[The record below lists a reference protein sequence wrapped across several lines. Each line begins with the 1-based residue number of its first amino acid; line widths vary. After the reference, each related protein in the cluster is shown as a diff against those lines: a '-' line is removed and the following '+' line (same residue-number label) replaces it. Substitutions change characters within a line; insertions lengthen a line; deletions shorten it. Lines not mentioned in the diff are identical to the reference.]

1 MPRYCADIIFSPCHF
16 SIERSLPPP
25 HHHRRSRAGH
35 RPAEIGRYFGVPHLA
50 ATALAIVVGVLP
62 PAIGPDRAAV
72 VRIVAELADILD
84 DHCDAVGIAL
94 AEMATRCVVRPFP
107 AEHDGAIRDVVAALA
122 LLAEA

>member
-1 MPRYCADIIFSPCHF
+1 MPA
-16 SIERSLPPP
+16 SISAREATLGRQNIDAFICLLPLPPP

-62 PAIGPDRAAV
+62 PAVGPDRAAV

-94 AEMATRCVVRPFP
+94 AEMATRCVVRP
-107 AEHDGAIRDVVAALA
+107 
-122 LLAEA
+122 